1 MTTETV
7 TITDNSTGKSIEC
20 PILRA
25 THGHDV
31 IDCRSLSKALGMFTF
46 DPAFMTTASCE
57 SNITFID
64 GEKGILLYRGYP
76 IEQLAEKSTYLE
88 VCYLLLYGELP
99 TQEQFDKF
107 KTGVTRLSLIHE
119 DLLNFFQGFQR
130 NAHPMAM
137 LVGAVGGLS
146 SYYHSEMDI
155 FNPEHREMCAMRLIA
170 KMPTIAAKSFRYLLG
185 RPYVYPRYDLAYV
198 ENFFNMM
205 FNLPIKEM
213 EMNPVAVKA
222 MEILLILHADH
233 EQNASTSVVRMTGS
247 SRANPYACVAAGIAT
262 LWGPSHGGA
271 NEAVINMLHEI
282 GHIKNVPQYVEQV
295 KDKNSKTRLMG
306 FGHRVYKNFDPRATI
321 IQDICRKLLRELKA
335 EEVPI
340 FEIALELERIALE
353 DDYFIERKL
362 YPNVDFYSGIILNA
376 LGIPSLMFTAMFA
389 VARTV
394 GWISQWKEMMEEPE
408 LKISRPR
415 QLYLGPA
422 RRDYVTMASRLD
434 GDQVC
439 SL

>member
-1 MTTETV
+1 
-7 TITDNSTGKSIEC
+7 
-20 PILRA
+20 
-25 THGHDV
+25 
-31 IDCRSLSKALGMFTF
+31 
-46 DPAFMTTASCE
+46 
-57 SNITFID
+57 
-64 GEKGILLYRGYP
+64 
-76 IEQLAEKSTYLE
+76 
-88 VCYLLLYGELP
+88 
-99 TQEQFDKF
+99 
-107 KTGVTRLSLIHE
+107 
-119 DLLNFFQGFQR
+119 
-130 NAHPMAM
+130 
-137 LVGAVGGLS
+137 
-146 SYYHSEMDI
+146 
-155 FNPEHREMCAMRLIA
+155 
-170 KMPTIAAKSFRYLLG
+170 
-185 RPYVYPRYDLAYV
+185 
-198 ENFFNMM
+198 
-205 FNLPIKEM
+205 M